1 MGTPVTI
8 EFSVLNDQQAV
19 AITAEGHVT
28 IGEVRDMRRRS
39 VELAN
44 ETGYRNFIVDIRN
57 LLSIANGSDFSA
69 FDLGEQFKESGFSV
83 WNNTAVLMPDDPTA
97 RAQAELLHTV
107 EVNRG
112 RGILSYVESFDEAFS
127 WFEDMA
133 RQG

>member
-1 MGTPVTI
+1 MNI
-8 EFSVLNDQQAV
+8 EFSILNDQKAV
-19 AITAEGHVT
+19 AITAKGHVT
-28 IGEVRDMRRRS
+28 ADDVQEMRRRA

-44 ETGYRNFIVDIRN
+44 QTGYRNFIVDIRD
-57 LLSIANGSDFSA
+57 LLSIAGGSDFSA
-69 FDLGEQFKESGFSV
+69 YDLGEQFKESGFSV
-83 WNNTAVLMPDDPTA
+83 WNNTAVLMPEDPAA

-133 RQG
+133 GRA